1 MSLSGAQHAATA
13 AAIETSPI
21 VEDIRRAGSRRT
33 LQFRL
38 IFFLTW
44 LILVGGLVVAI
55 ASTGRVDPEFVAK
68 WAPLFLGGVPITI
81 FVAVVSIVFAVMFAV
96 LGALGRVSTVA
107 PIYAVAS
114 LYVSLVR
121 GTPLIVQLFF
131 VFSALPQFGIV
142 LPGII
147 AGIFALSF
155 NYGAYMTEIFRA
167 GIQAIPRGQIE
178 AANALAMPDRL
189 IMRRIILP
197 QAVRIVT
204 PAIGNEFI
212 AMIKDSALVSFVGI
226 QELFWRTRTTGSAY
240 FHSFETLLFAALVY
254 WLLTI
259 VFSLF
264 QERLEKGMGESGR
277 RPGPPGGA
285 IAVPSRPPG
294 TPAPPAARPSATFR
308 SW

>member
-1 MSLSGAQHAATA
+1 VSLSGAQHAATV
-13 AAIETSPI
+13 AAIGSSPI
-21 VEDIRRAGSRRT
+21 VEDIRRARARRT

-55 ASTGRVDPEFVAK
+55 ASTGRIDPEFVGK
-68 WAPLFLGGVPITI
+68 WAPFFFGGVPITI
-81 FVAVVSIVFAVMFAV
+81 VVSVLSIGFAVMFAIA
-96 LGALGRVSTVA
+96 GALGRVSTVA

-131 VFSALPQFGIV
+131 VYSALPQFGVV
-142 LPGII
+142 LPGLV
-147 AGIFALSF
+147 AGVFALSF

-178 AANALAMPDRL
+178 AANALAMPDGL
-189 IMRRIILP
+189 VMRRIILP

-212 AMIKDSALVSFVGI
+212 SMIKDSALVSFVGI

-264 QERLEKGMGESGR
+264 QDRLEKRMAESDR
-277 RPGPPGGA
+277 RL
-285 IAVPSRPPG
+285 
-294 TPAPPAARPSATFR
+294 
-308 SW
+308 